1 MVDKSQIPT
10 ANALIS
16 ELGSIA
22 QAIHNVEHT
31 PQRGSI
37 TSMVIGP
44 PPDDPGAVPA
54 QVVTIGWSTPQTMYD
69 AIKTLL
75 VARQTAINTELTGM
89 GITGTATPGAAPAA
103 ATSRR

>member
-1 MVDKSQIPT
+1 MVDRTQIPT
-10 ANALIS
+10 ANQLLTEYA
-16 ELGSIA
+16 SIA

-54 QVVTIGWSTPQTMYD
+54 QVVTIGWPTPQAMYD

-75 VARQTAINTELTGM
+75 VARQNEINTELTGM

-103 ATSRR
+103 ASRR